1 MNHSARDAGVEPATY
16 GFGARE
22 KTLISPALTALR
34 GNQGAT
40 SDLATS
46 VLLKP
51 SEEAIA
57 ALAQSV
63 LEAAPESVRLA
74 VEALSGG
81 PLAIRRGIE
90 LAALILAAKPAD
102 VAPASALRTT
112 PHIAESRDSMVR
124 LRTETR

>member
-1 MNHSARDAGVEPATY
+1 
-16 GFGARE
+16 
-22 KTLISPALTALR
+22 
-34 GNQGAT
+34 
-40 SDLATS
+40 

-112 PHIAESRDSMVR
+112 LQAQPHTAESRDSMVR
-124 LRTETR
+124 LRTESR